1 MKKQRFFML
10 GIITVLVAVL
20 SLTFVSSTFAKY
32 TSTVNGSDS
41 ARVAKWQFK
50 FNTSDITL
58 DSVEDADQEI
68 TFNLFN
74 TLTSESSVSQTDG
87 TIIAPGTSGSF
98 TFNISN
104 LSEVTAQY
112 ALDYSVV
119 NTANIPVEYSLD
131 NSTWSKSIDSLDVT
145 ASDATK
151 LVYLTGKSE
160 DITVYWRW
168 AFYENEAGDQADT
181 NLGIKGTDTIEV
193 TLKVILTQVD

>member
-41 ARVAKWQFK
+41 ARVAKWDFQFNSTD
-50 FNTSDITL
+50 FDL
-58 DSVEDADQEI
+58 DSVEDAAEEI

-74 TLTSESSVSQTDG
+74 TLTSESNVSKTDG

-98 TFNISN
+98 TFKISN

-112 ALDYSVV
+112 ALDYSAV

-131 NSTWSKSIDSLDVT
+131 ESTWSKDINSLDVT

-151 LVYLTGKSE
+151 LAYLTGESAN
-160 DITVYWRW
+160 ITVYWRW
-168 AFYENEAGDQADT
+168 AFYVNEAGDQADT
-181 NLGIKGTDTIEV
+181 TLGIEGTDTIEV

>member
-58 DSVEDADQEI
+58 YSVEDADQEI